1 MSNTNRVQAGIPEG
15 GQWSESVKARP
26 RVTDL
31 GDVGQPDDTT
41 EPIPTL
47 DVGETHQIEADG
59 EVFDRIEVVNPG
71 DGGYLV
77 TGTVRDNFF
86 TMDLGPKFNDSDVDE
101 KEEYLNHR
109 SEVID
114 SFFVERF
121 GDSDGF
127 GGIDHGIHGPS
138 WDAAEFEFSQP
149 IAEQATEGQAAEA
162 LWENTSAVAMHNE
175 MDPGTYGSDDATS
188 VLRER
193 LAEFDRTRLP
203 AREVTDEEKSQVIDG
218 YMDAALAESRDA
230 YIGEHP
236 EFSPDEVDQ
245 AWGQFTVEKVP
256 ASIKDEYSQTLGP
269 WLETNSGDVDHF
281 TTEHHEEP
289 GLNDVGRRLYG
300 SSTPGSP
307 YVPNDPSTKFDDSDS
322 NLEAQVVG
330 RRLLLS
336 AYDLE
341 SRRLQGFFRK
351 RFKPTFFG
359 EMRWE

>member
-1 MSNTNRVQAGIPEG
+1 MGNTNRVQAGIPEG
-15 GQWSESVKARP
+15 GQWSESAKARP
-26 RVTDL
+26 GVTDL
-31 GDVGQPDDTT
+31 GDVSQPDDTT
-41 EPIPTL
+41 DPIPTL
-47 DVGETHQIEADG
+47 DVGETHEIEADG

-71 DGGYLV
+71 DGNYLA

-86 TMDLGPKFNDSDVDE
+86 TMDLGPGFNDADVDE
-101 KEEYLNHR
+101 KEEYLNSR
-109 SEVID
+109 SEVVD
-114 SFFVERF
+114 SFFVERY
-121 GDSDGF
+121 GDGDGF

-149 IAEQATEGQAAEA
+149 VEDGDTEGQAAER

-175 MDPGTYGSDDATS
+175 MDPGTYGSEDATR

-193 LAEFDRTRLP
+193 LAEFDHTRLP
-203 AREVTDEEKSQVIDG
+203 AREVSDEEKSQVIDG

-236 EFSPDEVDQ
+236 EFTPDEVDQ
-245 AWGQFTVEKVP
+245 AWCQFTVDKVP
-256 ASIKDEYSQTLGP
+256 ASIKDEYGGALGP
-269 WLETNSGDVDHF
+269 WLEANSGDVDQF
-281 TTEHHEEP
+281 SVEHHGEP
-289 GLNDVGRRLYG
+289 GLSDVGRRLYG

-307 YVPNDPSTKFDDSDS
+307 YVPNDPSAKFDDSDS

-336 AYDLE
+336 AYDPK
-341 SRRLQGFFRK
+341 SRHLQGFFLK
-351 RFKPTFFG
+351 RFRPTFFG